1 MAGLEVGRVKLIIH
15 LNSGGQIVAWVDDD
29 EECSALDE
37 ALELISNPPKP
48 HWVEIGDCIV
58 FTQAIAGIEEA

>member
-15 LNSGGQIVAWVDDD
+15 LNDD
-29 EECSALDE
+29 EECSALDD

-58 FTQAIAGIEEA
+58 FTQAIAGIEEG